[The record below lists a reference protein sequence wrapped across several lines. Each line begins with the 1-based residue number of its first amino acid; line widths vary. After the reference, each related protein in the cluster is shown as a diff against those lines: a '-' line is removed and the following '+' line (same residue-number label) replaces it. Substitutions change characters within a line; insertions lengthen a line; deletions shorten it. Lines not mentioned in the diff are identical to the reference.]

1 MEGGRKEV
9 ESEVRE
15 RRKGE
20 EDSKEE
26 KGGGIDVYSIVRT
39 TAETG
44 KLKSSSRIH
53 SFPQSCGNVIVLWGD
68 LLNCNQLCD
77 FGHVTETLHLQ
88 RE

>member
-26 KGGGIDVYSIVRT
+26 KGGGIDVYSIVGT

-53 SFPQSCGNVIVLWGD
+53 SFPQSCGKCYSIMGGFAEL
-68 LLNCNQLCD
+68 
-77 FGHVTETLHLQ
+77 
-88 RE
+88 